1 MVAGMTGSGKT
12 AWVQTLLQQAQN
24 VIYPQPERIV
34 WCYSQWQPAYM
45 VLVATIPQI
54 EFVKGIPPDLEHD
67 SYFDVNKRNLIVFD
81 DQMIDAGGDKRIVN
95 LFARGSHHRNLSV
108 IYILQNLFHQGKG
121 SRSISLNSHY
131 LVLFKNPRDKLQI
144 VTLAKRMYPG
154 QTHFFIQ
161 RYEEAVQRPFGYLLV
176 DLKTTPQDSCRL
188 RTNVLPGEERFD
200 QGGMQQNISQA
211 LLQYLKQQNLATPPV
226 LPAMQQLRD
235 NMDGLLAR
243 TDLGD
248 YKKARQ
254 YVQLQ
259 NKYLTFQHQLNSRYQ
274 EPKAEKEVLTNSL
287 TSNLPRSIQEPV
299 ISQPTPVPPQAAVP
313 ATPVDAPAAIQETP
327 ISGLSVV
334 PAATPLKASPPL
346 PPPDI
351 LTPPPTV
358 EMPPP
363 SKQKRKLQRIQFRNY
378 LDDDELKRRSRRI
391 HRHQPYKYSKDES
404 D

>member
-1 MVAGMTGSGKT
+1 
-12 AWVQTLLQQAQN
+12 
-24 VIYPQPERIV
+24 
-34 WCYSQWQPAYM
+34 
-45 VLVATIPQI
+45 
-54 EFVKGIPPDLEHD
+54 
-67 SYFDVNKRNLIVFD
+67 
-81 DQMIDAGGDKRIVN
+81 
-95 LFARGSHHRNLSV
+95 
-108 IYILQNLFHQGKG
+108 
-121 SRSISLNSHY
+121 
-131 LVLFKNPRDKLQI
+131 
-144 VTLAKRMYPG
+144 MYPG
-154 QTHFFIQ
+154 QTHSFIQ

-176 DLKTTPQDSCRL
+176 DLKTTTQDNCRL
-188 RTNVLPGEERFD
+188 RTNVLPGGERID

-235 NMDGLLAR
+235 NRDGLLSR

-248 YKKARQ
+248 YEKARQ

-259 NKYLTFQHQLNSRYQ
+259 NKYLTFQHQLTSRYQ

-299 ISQPTPVPPQAAVP
+299 PPQAAVP
-313 ATPVDAPAAIQETP
+313 ATLVDAPAAIQETP
-327 ISGLSVV
+327 ISAPSVV
-334 PAATPLKASPPL
+334 PAATPLKASPLL

-363 SKQKRKLQRIQFRNY
+363 SKQKQKLPRIQFRNY
-378 LDDDELKRRSRRI
+378 LDDDEPQRKSRRF